1 MRNAVQRRP
10 HRERAQP
17 LERRR
22 LGLLEK
28 HKVCFF
34 APKLGGVASNANL
47 ILDRITLYEPKITA
61 RRRPNSS
68 LCGKKPPTETKMSFT
83 LA

>member
-1 MRNAVQRRP
+1 MSSMRNAVQRRP

-28 HKVCFF
+28 HKVCPPLPRH
-34 APKLGGVASNANL
+34 AHIKLTIPGLLSPCERL
-47 ILDRITLYEPKITA
+47 QQEEEDPQ
-61 RRRPNSS
+61 S
-68 LCGKKPPTETKMSFT
+68 PPRKGLRT
-83 LA
+83 

>member
-1 MRNAVQRRP
+1 MSSMRNAVARRP

-28 HKVCFF
+28 HKVRSRR
-34 APKLGGVASNANL
+34 APTINHQLLTITGLLPPSKGLQQEEEAAQEPSRKGVRAK
-47 ILDRITLYEPKITA
+47 R
-61 RRRPNSS
+61 
-68 LCGKKPPTETKMSFT
+68 G
-83 LA
+83 

>member
-1 MRNAVQRRP
+1 MSSMRNAVARRP

-28 HKVCFF
+28 HKVCFAIPPF
-34 APKLGGVASNANL
+34 NQLLTSLGLLPPSQRLQQEKGH
-47 ILDRITLYEPKITA
+47 PQ
-61 RRRPNSS
+61 
-68 LCGKKPPTETKMSFT
+68 KPPRQG
-83 LA
+83 L

>member
-1 MRNAVQRRP
+1 MSSMRNAVARRP

-28 HKVCFF
+28 HKVCRPPNTPPEQLLTI
-34 APKLGGVASNANL
+34 AGLLASSQGLQQEEGAAQEPQRKGGRAK
-47 ILDRITLYEPKITA
+47 R
-61 RRRPNSS
+61 
-68 LCGKKPPTETKMSFT
+68 G
-83 LA
+83 